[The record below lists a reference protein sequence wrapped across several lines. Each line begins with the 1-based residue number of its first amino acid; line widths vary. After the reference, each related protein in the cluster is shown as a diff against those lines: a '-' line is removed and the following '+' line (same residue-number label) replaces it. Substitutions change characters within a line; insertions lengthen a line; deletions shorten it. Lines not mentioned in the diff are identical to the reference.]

1 MRGSWMI
8 ITLAGAL
15 LGCAGSN
22 AVCPAPPPP
31 PPPPQVK
38 EQTMRTYFMG
48 FLRRGPKWTAEKT
61 PESTAAF
68 QGHMAHID
76 KLAATGQ
83 LLIAGPFEVPD
94 GAPKDALAGIFLFD
108 VPTIE
113 EAMTLT
119 KEDPAVKAGR
129 FTIEVMTWHGPA
141 GLTYD
146 GHKKPAD
153 PEPVDPKPVD
163 PTKKPEAPAKAP

>member
-1 MRGSWMI
+1 MRGSWMV
-8 ITLAGAL
+8 ITLACAL

-22 AVCPAPPPP
+22 AVCPEPPPSP
-31 PPPPQVK
+31 APQVK

-61 PESTAAF
+61 PESSAAF
-68 QGHMAHID
+68 EGHMAHID

-94 GAPKDALAGIFLFD
+94 GAPRDALAGIFLFD

-113 EAMTLT
+113 EAIALT
-119 KEDPAVKAGR
+119 KEDPAVKVGR
-129 FTIEVMTWHGPA
+129 FSIEVMSWYGPS

-146 GHKKPAD
+146 GHKKAAD
-153 PEPVDPKPVD
+153 PKAADPATAD
-163 PTKKPEAPAKAP
+163 PAKKPEAPAKAH